1 MSSILLQRQSVF
13 TLCLLLAVRRRFRRR
28 QRQSRKW
35 WIHPIL
41 SDRSTKG
48 KFVLLHNQLKEH
60 PDKFFEYYR
69 MSINSF
75 EVLLSLVKDIISKTN
90 TVMRECVSADEKLAV
105 TLR

>member
-1 MSSILLQRQSVF
+1 MPLNKKSV
-13 TLCLLLAVRRRFRRR
+13 TALCLLLANRHRRRRK
-28 QRQSRKW
+28 RQSREW

-48 KFVLLHNQLKEH
+48 KFVLLHNQLKQH

-69 MSINSF
+69 MSVNSF
-75 EVLLSLVKDIISKTN
+75 EVLLSLIQSDICKEN
-90 TVMRECVSADEKLAV
+90 TMMRECVSAEEKLAV